1 MEGTIII
8 TELESKKEI
17 IIKSKS
23 ELFLLE
29 WKNEEKI
36 LTT

>member
-36 LTT
+36 LTS